1 MDRGSMTI
9 ENSVNA
15 IIFLRVAIAEQPS
28 QERTFVRGV
37 NQKFMPSK
45 KDRFVVPPFSEPAL
59 IDAVEW
65 SIFPRH
71 YLMPLV
77 KASIW
82 VLKLVESEVKCLLAD
97 GWEEGDKF
105 KEGLR
110 CSRQ

>member
-1 MDRGSMTI
+1 MDTWSMTI
-9 ENSVNA
+9 ENSVSV
-15 IIFLRVAIAEQPS
+15 IIFLRVATTEQPS
-28 QERTFVRGV
+28 QERTFVRRV

-45 KDRFVVPPFSEPAL
+45 KDRFVVPPFSEPAQ
-59 IDAVEW
+59 IEAVEW
-65 SIFPRH
+65 PIFPRH
-71 YLMPLV
+71 YFMPLV

-82 VLKLVESEVKCLLAD
+82 VLKLGESEVKGLLAD